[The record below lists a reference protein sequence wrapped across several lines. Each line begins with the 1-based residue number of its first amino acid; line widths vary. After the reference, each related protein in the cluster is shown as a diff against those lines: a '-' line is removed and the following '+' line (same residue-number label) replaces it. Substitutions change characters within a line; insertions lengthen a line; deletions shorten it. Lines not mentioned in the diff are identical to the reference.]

1 MKCKSKKLTKLV
13 FVQPSELDGTSDDK
27 RSSNSEFTS
36 FEQLVA
42 TLIKNLK
49 RGR

>member
-1 MKCKSKKLTKLV
+1 MKCKKLTKLV

-27 RSSNSEFTS
+27 RSSDNEFTS
-36 FEQLVA
+36 FEQLVS

-49 RGR
+49 KGK